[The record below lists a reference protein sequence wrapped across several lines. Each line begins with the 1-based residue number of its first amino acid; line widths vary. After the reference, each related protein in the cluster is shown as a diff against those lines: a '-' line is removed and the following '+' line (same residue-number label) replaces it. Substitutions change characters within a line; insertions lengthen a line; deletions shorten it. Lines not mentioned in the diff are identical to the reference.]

1 MHPKEGGHIKDSEVF
16 FFLMN
21 ALFIIGYDFTAFI
34 ITDSLKVPVYRLLD
48 NVNIRFMAKP
58 KSSS

>member
-1 MHPKEGGHIKDSEVF
+1 
-16 FFLMN
+16 MN